1 MQQLKEVQILARF
14 EFQNPPNP
22 PTQRFTSLILQ
33 QQRMPRV
40 AMGYFLLC
48 SSTHFV
54 AQVLSLRY
62 KCLTLTLNPFLSS
75 TYQKLYRPRLTALEK
90 VVASGVPKKL
100 ATAFA
105 ASLTSVPFIQFF
117 PCALPICWT
126 SQNEFS
132 SGQYQSWSVWSRNS
146 ASEGH
151 KKGHHMLSTNLAA
164 EAAPGWG
171 PAPTASIQIHFGGDR
186 YSTENIYG
194 FQENWH
200 LFSIKR
206 RSLRPTPLTPEGWR
220 KHNAK
225 PEPMVASEVWQRYS
239 NPLDSLD

>member
-105 ASLTSVPFIQFF
+105 ASLTSVPFIQFSRVLYRSVEQVKMSSHQGNIKVDQCD
-117 PCALPICWT
+117 PEILLRKATKRGIT
-126 SQNEFS
+126 SIHGPGS
-132 SGQYQSWSVWSRNS
+132 RSRPRSGACTTGHPFRFILGVIDTAPRTSMDFKKIGIFL
-146 ASEGH
+146 ASNVG
-151 KKGHHMLSTNLAA
+151 AFA
-164 EAAPGWG
+164 
-171 PAPTASIQIHFGGDR
+171 
-186 YSTENIYG
+186 
-194 FQENWH
+194 
-200 LFSIKR
+200 
-206 RSLRPTPLTPEGWR
+206 
-220 KHNAK
+220 
-225 PEPMVASEVWQRYS
+225 QR
-239 NPLDSLD
+239 L

>member
-105 ASLTSVPFIQFF
+105 ASLTSVPFIQFSRVLYRSVEQVKMSSHQGNIKVDQCD
-117 PCALPICWT
+117 PEILLRKATKRGIT
-126 SQNEFS
+126 SIH
-132 SGQYQSWSVWSRNS
+132 GPGSRS
-146 ASEGH
+146 RHRLGACTTGVHS
-151 KKGHHMLSTNLAA
+151 
-164 EAAPGWG
+164 
-171 PAPTASIQIHFGGDR
+171 
-186 YSTENIYG
+186 
-194 FQENWH
+194 
-200 LFSIKR
+200 
-206 RSLRPTPLTPEGWR
+206 
-220 KHNAK
+220 
-225 PEPMVASEVWQRYS
+225 
-239 NPLDSLD
+239 DSF